1 MATIV
6 DVARLAGVT
15 PTTVS
20 RVINNRGYISEKT
33 KKRVQE
39 AMDELGYQPNE
50 IARSLTKQKSNTIG
64 VIVPHIS
71 HPYFA
76 KLISNLEN
84 EAAKKD
90 YKIILCN
97 SKEKAEKEKQYLD
110 MCKSNR
116 VAGIIICSGNVE
128 SNKIN
133 TGGIPVVLLEKNFE
147 EGKLGIQCD
156 NYQGGKLAT
165 EHLIECGCKKIL
177 HLSGVIDEEMPA
189 DNREKAFIDVC
200 SKNEIEYFIKKYDID
215 TYNQM
220 NYYDYIK
227 AALNEIE
234 GVDGIFAS
242 SDLIAAQVIQVCN
255 EIKIR
260 IPEDIKLVGFDDVDI
275 SQLTTP
281 RITTVHQPIKEMAR
295 LSIGLIDAKY
305 NNIEV
310 NEKTILSI
318 KLIIRESTVNK
329 FIYGVF

>member
-295 LSIGLIDAKY
+295 LSIELIDAKY

-329 FIYGVF
+329 

>member
-33 KKRVQE
+33 KKRVHE
-39 AMDELGYQPNE
+39 VMDELGYQPNE

-133 TGGIPVVLLEKNFE
+133 TGGIPVVLLENNFE
-147 EGKLGIQCD
+147 VGKLGIQCD

-295 LSIGLIDAKY
+295 LSIELIDAKY

-310 NEKTILSI
+310 NEKTILPI

-329 FIYGVF
+329 

>member
-116 VAGIIICSGNVE
+116 VAGIVLCSGNVE

-329 FIYGVF
+329 

>member
-6 DVARLAGVT
+6 DVAKLAGVT

-33 KKRVQE
+33 RNKVNE
-39 AMDELGYQPNE
+39 AMDQLGYQPNE

-84 EAAKKD
+84 EAAKSG

-116 VAGIIICSGNVE
+116 VAGIILCSGNVE

-133 TGGIPVVLLEKNFE
+133 TGNIPVVLLEKNFE

-165 EHLIECGCKKIL
+165 EHLIDCGCKRLL
-177 HLSGVIDEEMPA
+177 HFSGVIDEEMPA
-189 DNREKAFIDVC
+189 DNREKAFIDIC
-200 SKNEIEYFIKKYDID
+200 NENNIEFFIRKYDIN
-215 TYNQM
+215 TYNEM
-220 NYYDYIK
+220 NYYEYIK
-227 AALNEIE
+227 DTLNEIKNI
-234 GVDGIFAS
+234 DGIFAS

-255 EIKIR
+255 ELNIR
-260 IPEDIKLVGFDDVDI
+260 IPSDVKLVGFDDVEI
-275 SQLTTP
+275 AKLTTP
-281 RITTVHQPIKEMAR
+281 TITTIHQPIKEMAK
-295 LSIGLIDAKY
+295 LAIELIDSKY

-310 NEKTILSI
+310 NEQTILPI
-318 KLIIRESTVNK
+318 ELVIRNSTLNK
-329 FIYGVF
+329 

>member
-6 DVARLAGVT
+6 DVAKLAGVT

-33 KKRVQE
+33 KKRVHE

-295 LSIGLIDAKY
+295 LSIELIDAKY

-310 NEKTILSI
+310 NEKTILPI

-329 FIYGVF
+329 

>member
-33 KKRVQE
+33 KKRVHE

-50 IARSLTKQKSNTIG
+50 IARSLTKQKTNTIG

-295 LSIGLIDAKY
+295 LSIELIDAKY

-310 NEKTILSI
+310 NEKTILPI

-329 FIYGVF
+329 

>member
-33 KKRVQE
+33 KKRVHE
-39 AMDELGYQPNE
+39 VMDELGYQPNE

-310 NEKTILSI
+310 NEKNILSI

-329 FIYGVF
+329 

>member
-33 KKRVQE
+33 KKRVHE

-295 LSIGLIDAKY
+295 LSIELIDAKY

-310 NEKTILSI
+310 NEKNILSI

-329 FIYGVF
+329 

>member
-6 DVARLAGVT
+6 DVAKLAGVT

-33 KKRVQE
+33 RNKVYG

-84 EAAKKD
+84 EASKKD

-116 VAGIIICSGNVE
+116 VAGIVLCSGNVE

-133 TGGIPVVLLEKNFE
+133 TGDIPVVLLEKNFE

-165 EHLIECGCKKIL
+165 EHLIECGCKKVL
-177 HLSGVIDEEMPA
+177 HFSGVIDEEMPA
-189 DNREKAFIDVC
+189 DNREKAFIDTC
-200 SKNEIEYFIKKYDID
+200 IKNSVKYYIKKFDIN

-220 NYYDYIK
+220 DYYEAIK
-227 AALNEIE
+227 DTITEIKE
-234 GVDGIFAS
+234 IDGIFAS

-255 EIKIR
+255 ELNIR
-260 IPEDIKLVGFDDVDI
+260 IPQDIKLVGFDDVEI
-275 SQLTTP
+275 SKLTTP
-281 RITTVHQPIKEMAR
+281 TITTIHQPIKEMSKLAVE
-295 LSIGLIDAKY
+295 LIDTKY
-305 NNIEV
+305 TNVEID
-310 NEKTILSI
+310 KQ
-318 KLIIRESTVNK
+318 IIVPVELVVRNSTK
-329 FIYGVF
+329 

>member
-33 KKRVQE
+33 KKRVHE

-84 EAAKKD
+84 EASKKD

-116 VAGIIICSGNVE
+116 VAGIVLCSGNVE

-133 TGGIPVVLLEKNFE
+133 TGDIPVVLLEKNFE

-165 EHLIECGCKKIL
+165 EHLIECGCKKVL
-177 HLSGVIDEEMPA
+177 HFSGVIDEEMPA
-189 DNREKAFIDVC
+189 DNREKAFIDTC
-200 SKNEIEYFIKKYDID
+200 IKNSVKYYIKKFDIN

-220 NYYDYIK
+220 DYYEAIK
-227 AALNEIE
+227 DTIAEVKEI
-234 GVDGIFAS
+234 DGIFAS

-255 EIKIR
+255 ELNIR
-260 IPEDIKLVGFDDVDI
+260 IPQDIKLVGFDDVEI
-275 SQLTTP
+275 SKLTTP
-281 RITTVHQPIKEMAR
+281 TITTIHQPIKEMSKLAVE
-295 LSIGLIDAKY
+295 LIDTKY
-305 NNIEV
+305 TNVEID
-310 NEKTILSI
+310 KQ
-318 KLIIRESTVNK
+318 IIVPVELVVRNSTK
-329 FIYGVF
+329 

>member
-33 KKRVQE
+33 KKRVHE

-200 SKNEIEYFIKKYDID
+200 SNNEIEYFIKKYDID

-295 LSIGLIDAKY
+295 LSIELIDAKY

-310 NEKTILSI
+310 NEKTILPI

-329 FIYGVF
+329 

>member
-33 KKRVQE
+33 KKRVHE

-165 EHLIECGCKKIL
+165 EHLIKCGCKRIL

-295 LSIGLIDAKY
+295 LSIELIDAKY

-310 NEKTILSI
+310 NEKTILPI

-329 FIYGVF
+329 

>member
-6 DVARLAGVT
+6 DVAKLAGVT

-33 KKRVQE
+33 RNKVYG

-84 EAAKKD
+84 EASKRD

-116 VAGIIICSGNVE
+116 VAGIVLCSGNVE

-133 TGGIPVVLLEKNFE
+133 TGDIPVVLLEKNFE

-165 EHLIECGCKKIL
+165 EHLIECGCKKVL
-177 HLSGVIDEEMPA
+177 HFSGVIDEEMPA
-189 DNREKAFIDVC
+189 DNREKAFIDTC
-200 SKNEIEYFIKKYDID
+200 IKNSVKYYIKKFDIN

-220 NYYDYIK
+220 DYYEAIK
-227 AALNEIE
+227 DTITEIKE
-234 GVDGIFAS
+234 IDGIFAS

-255 EIKIR
+255 ELNIR
-260 IPEDIKLVGFDDVDI
+260 IPQDIKLVGFDDVEI
-275 SQLTTP
+275 SKLTTP
-281 RITTVHQPIKEMAR
+281 TITTIHQPIKEMSKLAVE
-295 LSIGLIDAKY
+295 LIDTKY
-305 NNIEV
+305 TNVEID
-310 NEKTILSI
+310 KQ
-318 KLIIRESTVNK
+318 IIVPVELVVRNSTK
-329 FIYGVF
+329 

>member
-33 KKRVQE
+33 KKRVHE

-260 IPEDIKLVGFDDVDI
+260 IPEYIKLVGFDDVDI

-295 LSIGLIDAKY
+295 LSIELIDAKY

-310 NEKTILSI
+310 NEKTILPI

-329 FIYGVF
+329 

>member
-310 NEKTILSI
+310 NVKTILSI

-329 FIYGVF
+329 

>member
-33 KKRVQE
+33 KKRVHE
-39 AMDELGYQPNE
+39 VMDELGYQPNE

-156 NYQGGKLAT
+156 NYQGGKIAT

-295 LSIGLIDAKY
+295 LSIELIDAKY

-310 NEKTILSI
+310 NEKTILPI

-329 FIYGVF
+329 

>member
-6 DVARLAGVT
+6 DVAKLAGVT

-33 KKRVQE
+33 KNKVHE
-39 AMDELGYQPNE
+39 AMEQLGYQPNE

-64 VIVPHIS
+64 IIVPHIS

-116 VAGIIICSGNVE
+116 VAGIILCSGNVE

-133 TGGIPVVLLEKNFE
+133 TGDIPVVLLEKNFE

-165 EHLIECGCKKIL
+165 EHLIECGCKKVL
-177 HLSGVIDEEMPA
+177 HFSGVIDEEMPA
-189 DNREKAFIDVC
+189 DNREKAFIDTC
-200 SKNEIEYFIKKYDID
+200 IKNSVKYYIKKFDIN

-220 NYYDYIK
+220 DYYEAIK
-227 AALNEIE
+227 DTITEIKE
-234 GVDGIFAS
+234 IDGIFAS

-255 EIKIR
+255 ELNIKI
-260 IPEDIKLVGFDDVDI
+260 PQDVKLVGFDDVEI
-275 SQLTTP
+275 SKLTTP
-281 RITTVHQPIKEMAR
+281 TITTIHQPIKEMSKLAVE
-295 LSIGLIDAKY
+295 LIDAKY
-305 NNIEV
+305 TNVEIDKQIIVPVELVVRNS
-310 NEKTILSI
+310 T
-318 KLIIRESTVNK
+318 LI
-329 FIYGVF
+329 

>member
-200 SKNEIEYFIKKYDID
+200 NKNNVEYFIKKYDID

-329 FIYGVF
+329 

>member
-295 LSIGLIDAKY
+295 LSIELIDAKY

-310 NEKTILSI
+310 NEKTILPI

-329 FIYGVF
+329 

>member
-6 DVARLAGVT
+6 DVAKLAGVT

-33 KKRVQE
+33 RNKVNE
-39 AMDELGYQPNE
+39 AMDQLGYQPNE

-84 EAAKKD
+84 EAAKSG

-116 VAGIIICSGNVE
+116 VAGIILCSGNVE

-133 TGGIPVVLLEKNFE
+133 TGNIPVVLLEKNFE

-156 NYQGGKLAT
+156 NYQGGKIAT
-165 EHLIECGCKKIL
+165 EHLIDCGCKRLL
-177 HLSGVIDEEMPA
+177 HFSGVIDEEMPA
-189 DNREKAFIDVC
+189 DNREKAFIDIC
-200 SKNEIEYFIKKYDID
+200 NEKNVEYFIRKYDIN
-215 TYNQM
+215 TYNEM
-220 NYYDYIK
+220 NYYEYIK
-227 AALNEIE
+227 DTLNEMKNI
-234 GVDGIFAS
+234 DGIFAS

-255 EIKIR
+255 ELNIR
-260 IPEDIKLVGFDDVDI
+260 IPSDVKLVGFDDVEI
-275 SQLTTP
+275 AKLTTP
-281 RITTVHQPIKEMAR
+281 TITTIHQPIKEMAK
-295 LSIGLIDAKY
+295 LAIELIDSKY
-305 NNIEV
+305 KNIEV
-310 NEKTILSI
+310 NEQTILPI
-318 KLIIRESTVNK
+318 ELVVRNSTK
-329 FIYGVF
+329 

>member
-33 KKRVQE
+33 KKRVHE

-156 NYQGGKLAT
+156 NYQGGKLST

-295 LSIGLIDAKY
+295 LSIELIDAKY

-310 NEKTILSI
+310 NEKTILPI

-329 FIYGVF
+329 

>member
-6 DVARLAGVT
+6 DVAKLAGVT

-33 KKRVQE
+33 KNKVHE
-39 AMDELGYQPNE
+39 AMEQLGYQPNE

-84 EAAKKD
+84 EAAKSG

-116 VAGIIICSGNVE
+116 VAGIILCSGNVE

-133 TGGIPVVLLEKNFE
+133 TGNIPIVLLEKNFE
-147 EGKLGIQCD
+147 DGKLGIQCD

-165 EHLIECGCKKIL
+165 EHLIDCGCKRLL
-177 HLSGVIDEEMPA
+177 HFSGVIDEEMPA
-189 DNREKAFIDVC
+189 DNREKAFIDIC
-200 SKNEIEYFIKKYDID
+200 NENNIEFFIRKYDIN
-215 TYNQM
+215 TYNEM
-220 NYYDYIK
+220 NYYEYIK
-227 AALNEIE
+227 DTFNEIKNI
-234 GVDGIFAS
+234 DGIFAS

-255 EIKIR
+255 ELNIR
-260 IPEDIKLVGFDDVDI
+260 IPSDVKLVGFDDVEI
-275 SQLTTP
+275 AKLTTP
-281 RITTVHQPIKEMAR
+281 TITTIHQPIKEMAK
-295 LSIGLIDAKY
+295 LAIELIDSKY
-305 NNIEV
+305 KNIEV
-310 NEKTILSI
+310 NEQTILPI
-318 KLIIRESTVNK
+318 ELVVRNSTLTK
-329 FIYGVF
+329 

>member
-6 DVARLAGVT
+6 DVAKLAGVT

-33 KKRVQE
+33 RNKVNE
-39 AMDELGYQPNE
+39 AMDQLGYQPNE

-84 EAAKKD
+84 EAAKNG

-116 VAGIIICSGNVE
+116 VAGIILCSGNVE

-133 TGGIPVVLLEKNFE
+133 TGNIPVVLLEKNFE

-165 EHLIECGCKKIL
+165 EHLIDCGCKRLL
-177 HLSGVIDEEMPA
+177 HFSGVIDEDMPA
-189 DNREKAFIDVC
+189 DNREKAFIDIC
-200 SKNEIEYFIKKYDID
+200 NEKNVEYFIRKYDIN
-215 TYNQM
+215 TYNEM
-220 NYYDYIK
+220 NYYEYIK
-227 AALNEIE
+227 DTLNEIKNI
-234 GVDGIFAS
+234 DGIFAS

-255 EIKIR
+255 ELNIR
-260 IPEDIKLVGFDDVDI
+260 IPSDVKLVGFDDVEI
-275 SQLTTP
+275 AKLTTP
-281 RITTVHQPIKEMAR
+281 TITTIHQPIKEMAR
-295 LSIGLIDAKY
+295 LAVELIDSKY
-305 NNIEV
+305 TNVEIDKQIIVPVELVVRNS
-310 NEKTILSI
+310 TLI
-318 KLIIRESTVNK
+318 K
-329 FIYGVF
+329 

>member
-177 HLSGVIDEEMPA
+177 HRSGVIDEEMPA

-329 FIYGVF
+329 

>member
-6 DVARLAGVT
+6 DVAKLAGVT

-33 KKRVQE
+33 RNKVYG

-84 EAAKKD
+84 EASKKD

-116 VAGIIICSGNVE
+116 VAGIVLCSGNVE

-133 TGGIPVVLLEKNFE
+133 TGDIPVVLLEKNFE

-165 EHLIECGCKKIL
+165 EHLIECGCKKVL
-177 HLSGVIDEEMPA
+177 HFSGVIDEEMPA
-189 DNREKAFIDVC
+189 DNREKAFIDTC
-200 SKNEIEYFIKKYDID
+200 IKNSVKYYIKKFDIN

-220 NYYDYIK
+220 DYYESIK
-227 AALNEIE
+227 DTIAEIKE
-234 GVDGIFAS
+234 IDGIFAS

-255 EIKIR
+255 ELNIR
-260 IPEDIKLVGFDDVDI
+260 IPQDIKLVGFDDVEI
-275 SQLTTP
+275 SKLTTP
-281 RITTVHQPIKEMAR
+281 TITTIHQPIKEMSKLAVE
-295 LSIGLIDAKY
+295 LIDTKY
-305 NNIEV
+305 TNVEID
-310 NEKTILSI
+310 KQ
-318 KLIIRESTVNK
+318 IIVPVELVVRNSTK
-329 FIYGVF
+329 

>member
-33 KKRVQE
+33 KKRVHE

-90 YKIILCN
+90 YKIRLCN

-295 LSIGLIDAKY
+295 LSIELIDAKY

-310 NEKTILSI
+310 NEKTILPI

-329 FIYGVF
+329 

>member
-6 DVARLAGVT
+6 DVAKLAGVT

-33 KKRVQE
+33 RNKVYG

-84 EAAKKD
+84 EASKKD

-116 VAGIIICSGNVE
+116 VAGIVLCSGNVE

-133 TGGIPVVLLEKNFE
+133 TGDIPVVLLEKNFE

-165 EHLIECGCKKIL
+165 EHLIECGCKKLL
-177 HLSGVIDEEMPA
+177 HFSGVIDEEMPA
-189 DNREKAFIDVC
+189 DNREKAFIDTC
-200 SKNEIEYFIKKYDID
+200 IKNSVKYYIKKFDIN

-220 NYYDYIK
+220 DYYEAIK
-227 AALNEIE
+227 DTIAEVKEI
-234 GVDGIFAS
+234 DGIFAS

-255 EIKIR
+255 ELNIR
-260 IPEDIKLVGFDDVDI
+260 IPQDIKLVGFDDVEI
-275 SQLTTP
+275 SKLTTP
-281 RITTVHQPIKEMAR
+281 TITTIHQPIKEMSKLAVE
-295 LSIGLIDAKY
+295 LIDTKY
-305 NNIEV
+305 TNVEID
-310 NEKTILSI
+310 KQ
-318 KLIIRESTVNK
+318 IIVPVELVVRNSTK
-329 FIYGVF
+329 

>member
-33 KKRVQE
+33 KKRVHE

-295 LSIGLIDAKY
+295 LSIELIDAKY

-310 NEKTILSI
+310 NEKTILPI
-318 KLIIRESTVNK
+318 KLIIRESTVDK
-329 FIYGVF
+329 

>member
-33 KKRVQE
+33 KKRVHE

-227 AALNEIE
+227 SELNEIE

-295 LSIGLIDAKY
+295 LSIELIDAKY

-310 NEKTILSI
+310 NEKTILPI

-329 FIYGVF
+329 

>member
-33 KKRVQE
+33 KKRVHE

-84 EAAKKD
+84 EASKKD

-116 VAGIIICSGNVE
+116 VAGIVLCSGNVE

-133 TGGIPVVLLEKNFE
+133 TGDIPVVLLEKNFE

-165 EHLIECGCKKIL
+165 EHLIECGCKKVL
-177 HLSGVIDEEMPA
+177 HFSGVIDEEMPA
-189 DNREKAFIDVC
+189 DNREKAFIDTC
-200 SKNEIEYFIKKYDID
+200 IKNSVKYYIKKFDIN

-220 NYYDYIK
+220 DYYEAIK
-227 AALNEIE
+227 DTIAEIKE
-234 GVDGIFAS
+234 IDGIFAS

-255 EIKIR
+255 ELNIR
-260 IPEDIKLVGFDDVDI
+260 IPQDIKLVGFDDVEI
-275 SQLTTP
+275 SKLTTP
-281 RITTVHQPIKEMAR
+281 TITTIHQPIKEMSKLAVE
-295 LSIGLIDAKY
+295 LIDTKY
-305 NNIEV
+305 TNVEID
-310 NEKTILSI
+310 KQ
-318 KLIIRESTVNK
+318 IIVPVELVVRNSTK
-329 FIYGVF
+329 

>member
-6 DVARLAGVT
+6 DVAKLAGVT

-33 KKRVQE
+33 RNKVNE
-39 AMDELGYQPNE
+39 AMDQLGYQPNE

-71 HPYFA
+71 HPYFS

-84 EAAKKD
+84 EAAKNG

-116 VAGIIICSGNVE
+116 VAGIILCSGNVE

-133 TGGIPVVLLEKNFE
+133 TGNIPVVLLEKNFE
-147 EGKLGIQCD
+147 EDKLGIQCD

-165 EHLIECGCKKIL
+165 EHLIDCGCKRLL
-177 HLSGVIDEEMPA
+177 HFSGVIDEEMPA
-189 DNREKAFIDVC
+189 DNREKAFIDIC
-200 SKNEIEYFIKKYDID
+200 NENNIEFFIRKYDIN
-215 TYNQM
+215 TYNEM
-220 NYYDYIK
+220 NYYEYIK
-227 AALNEIE
+227 DTLNEIKNI
-234 GVDGIFAS
+234 DGIFAS

-255 EIKIR
+255 ELNIR
-260 IPEDIKLVGFDDVDI
+260 IPSDVKLVGFDDVEI
-275 SQLTTP
+275 AKLTTP
-281 RITTVHQPIKEMAR
+281 TITTIHQPIKEMAK
-295 LSIGLIDAKY
+295 LAIELIDSKY
-305 NNIEV
+305 KNIEV
-310 NEKTILSI
+310 NEQTILPI
-318 KLIIRESTVNK
+318 ELVVRNSTLTK
-329 FIYGVF
+329 

>member
-33 KKRVQE
+33 KKRVHE

-84 EAAKKD
+84 EAAKKG

-177 HLSGVIDEEMPA
+177 HFSGVIDEEMPA

-295 LSIGLIDAKY
+295 LSIELIDAKY

-329 FIYGVF
+329 

>member
-33 KKRVQE
+33 KKRVHE

-295 LSIGLIDAKY
+295 LSIELIYAKY

-310 NEKTILSI
+310 NEKTILPI

-329 FIYGVF
+329 

>member
-33 KKRVQE
+33 KKRVHE
-39 AMDELGYQPNE
+39 VMDELGYQPNE

-116 VAGIIICSGNVE
+116 VAGIIICSGNFE

-147 EGKLGIQCD
+147 EGKLGIQCG

-295 LSIGLIDAKY
+295 LSIELIDAKY

-310 NEKTILSI
+310 NEKTILPI

-329 FIYGVF
+329 

>member
-156 NYQGGKLAT
+156 NYQGGKIAT

-295 LSIGLIDAKY
+295 LSIELIDAKY

-329 FIYGVF
+329 

>member
-116 VAGIIICSGNVE
+116 VAGIIICSGNFE

-295 LSIGLIDAKY
+295 LSIELIDAKY

-310 NEKTILSI
+310 NEKNILSI

-329 FIYGVF
+329 